1 MAGAPWPDLAVHRD
15 LGKLEKGHKENLTR
29 AHKAK
34 CRVLHLA
41 RGDPRVPD
49 SSRPGETFISLSLV
63 LPPWPLPAPPEAALA
78 GPWAFPVPLPT
89 SSRAGPRG
97 ARPARVVPLPHSPC
111 GQRVRPPWLAAVGNV
126 LAAESAGKSPGLK
139 SLSPAGTGSSEH

>member
-1 MAGAPWPDLAVHRD
+1 MHRD

-111 GQRVRPPWLAAVGNV
+111 GQLPCACHALSLAWLGQCWATECCSWRDN
-126 LAAESAGKSPGLK
+126 
-139 SLSPAGTGSSEH
+139 SS

>member
-1 MAGAPWPDLAVHRD
+1 MHRD

-111 GQRVRPPWLAAVGNV
+111 GQRVRPPWLGCRGECPCSRKCWKEPR
-126 LAAESAGKSPGLK
+126 AEESLPCWHWFFRALKYSRAGV
-139 SLSPAGTGSSEH
+139 A

>member
-1 MAGAPWPDLAVHRD
+1 MHRD

-111 GQRVRPPWLAAVGNV
+111 GPLPCACHALSLAWLGQCWATECCSWRDN
-126 LAAESAGKSPGLK
+126 
-139 SLSPAGTGSSEH
+139 SS

>member
-1 MAGAPWPDLAVHRD
+1 MHRD
-15 LGKLEKGHKENLTR
+15 LGKLEKGHNENLTR
-29 AHKAK
+29 SHKAK

-49 SSRPGETFISLSLV
+49 SSRPGETFLSLSLA

-89 SSRAGPRG
+89 SSRVGPRG
-97 ARPARVVPLPHSPC
+97 ARPARASAPQPLWATSLCMACPEP
-111 GQRVRPPWLAAVGNV
+111 GVAGPV
-126 LAAESAGKSPGLK
+126 LG
-139 SLSPAGTGSSEH
+139 H